1 MLVSFQMTT
10 FSDWLT
16 KKLAEEGLKPADL
29 AKRMGKDPSVISRF
43 LSGERLPAT
52 ETIVEIARALRVP
65 PEEVFRAVVGLP
77 PKGKPDER
85 LDEALHVLGLLDLD
99 DLDEIIQIARLKL
112 DRDETNEKQ
121 SSRRRR
127 PAQSALGNK

>member
-16 KKLAEEGLKPADL
+16 SKLADEGLKPADL

-65 PEEVFRAVVGLP
+65 PEEVFRAAVGLP
-77 PKGKPDER
+77 PKGESTEK
-85 LDEALHVLGLLDLD
+85 LDEAVHVLGLLDLD
-99 DLDEIIQIARLKL
+99 DLEEIIQIARLKL
-112 DRDETNEKQ
+112 DRDETNEKPT
-121 SSRRRR
+121 SRSKR
-127 PAQSALGNK
+127 PARSH